1 MCQILE
7 RSSGERESNNC
18 LEKKSAAPSLS
29 FFFFLSRDQ
38 SSQHPLSRCLHFHS
52 TRPLNKDG
60 GEWKE
65 LLKSPHLP
73 PGTAKE
79 ELYETKCTYSPSMS
93 YFIFLFSEIHIHCS
107 HDRSGKP
114 VLFKKEFGFLFSLGQ
129 DLREDSSEVSSGKK
143 K

>member
-18 LEKKSAAPSLS
+18 LEKKVQPPH
-29 FFFFLSRDQ
+29 FPFFFLSQDQ

-52 TRPLNKDG
+52 TRPLNEDG

-73 PGTAKE
+73 PGTAEE

-93 YFIFLFSEIHIHCS
+93 YFIFLFS
-107 HDRSGKP
+107 
-114 VLFKKEFGFLFSLGQ
+114 
-129 DLREDSSEVSSGKK
+129 
-143 K
+143 

>member
-7 RSSGERESNNC
+7 QSSGERESNNC
-18 LEKKSAAPSLS
+18 LEKKVQPPHFL
-29 FFFFLSRDQ
+29 FFLSRDQ

-52 TRPLNKDG
+52 TRPLNEDG

-73 PGTAKE
+73 LGTAKE

-93 YFIFLFSEIHIHCS
+93 YFTFL
-107 HDRSGKP
+107 
-114 VLFKKEFGFLFSLGQ
+114 L
-129 DLREDSSEVSSGKK
+129 
-143 K
+143 